1 MRILLLLAGL
11 GNARAGAA
19 EPPWDADDALARA
32 LRVDDWIRNATDGR
46 AGAPPN
52 HWRVTHP
59 SGLAAAPAPSRMDVA
74 ERAEIGRSRRAVH
87 RDPARRD
94 AHVAVGRAA
103 QQGMPR

>member
-52 HWRVTHP
+52 H
-59 SGLAAAPAPSRMDVA
+59 
-74 ERAEIGRSRRAVH
+74 
-87 RDPARRD
+87 
-94 AHVAVGRAA
+94 
-103 QQGMPR
+103 